1 MTNLAL
7 SLAPQ
12 PSEPA
17 IGVAS
22 RIAMK
27 LGISN
32 VSDCLLDLG
41 INWPLFRRGRPTEIE
56 QFADI
61 IDADGAILLHE
72 SFAPRPEGRFS
83 FRGHLLDRPMVNR
96 CEIRLCP
103 LCVLEDHDRGGTLER
118 YCRAHWQLNQLRTCP
133 HHSVPIMTLPSP
145 PAPHYALDFARI
157 VERNFEIIQQAAAT
171 TVVRSHRFESWLL
184 HRLAYQRPRHWF
196 DELEVSVVTQLCEK
210 AGTALCFGAAA
221 APRQLDSE
229 QLATATE
236 VAFQR
241 LAATNA
247 RLEPL
252 IREIWEACPSQRP
265 GYYTAF
271 GNLWRWLDKAKGDH
285 RYKRVLQ
292 EMADFVFTHQSIPAG
307 TSLLGQICKER
318 RYHSVK
324 SAAAAYGLN
333 TSRTDR
339 LLKTLI
345 KDGQGL
351 GVEAIDPLLSRITS
365 CLPRVKA
372 AKRMGVS
379 PDMFDRLKHIGR
391 LLPAF
396 SGENVADLFDIKELD
411 HLRHTIFSHA
421 QIVHQRPPNCSRITA
436 AAGIVSVPCEEI
448 LAMVAEGKI
457 AFVGQ
462 EAGNHRM
469 CDLYVNRD
477 ELRDLVH
484 GPEEPI
490 PPNQLTI
497 DQTRRVLHLNTQT
510 IAWLIR
516 QGYLPTRRYW
526 NERRRRHSRLIA
538 KADVNAFANR
548 YVSLGALAAEAR
560 IQANHVARRLERKG
574 IIPIDFPPNLNKIF
588 LREVVRPSE
597 HVGRLVLP
605 SSHK

>member
-118 YCRAHWQLNQLRTCP
+118 YCRAHWQLNQFRTCP
-133 HHSVPIMTLPSP
+133 HHSVPLMTLPRP

-157 VERNFEIIQQAAAT
+157 VERNFEIIQRAAAT

-184 HRLAYQRPRHWF
+184 HRLAYQRSGHWL
-196 DELEVSVVTQLCEK
+196 DELEVSVVAQFCEK
-210 AGTALCFGAAA
+210 AGTALCFGAAV

-247 RLEPL
+247 GLESL

-271 GNLWRWLDKAKGDH
+271 GNLWRWLDKVKDDH

-318 RYHSVK
+318 RCHSVK

-333 TSRTDR
+333 ASRTDR

-345 KDGQGL
+345 KEGQGL

-365 CLPRVKA
+365 CIPRVKA
-372 AKRMGVS
+372 AKRLGVS

-391 LLPAF
+391 LHPAF

-411 HLRHTIFSHA
+411 HLRHTIFNHA
-421 QIVHQRPPNCSRITA
+421 QIVHQQPPNCSRITA

-448 LAMVAEGKI
+448 LAMVTEGKI
-457 AFVGQ
+457 EFVGQ
-462 EAGNHRM
+462 ESGNHRM

-490 PPNQLTI
+490 LSNQLTI

-510 IAWLIR
+510 IAWLMR
-516 QGYLPTRRYW
+516 EGHLPATRYW
-526 NERRRRHSRLIA
+526 SNRRRRHYRLIA
-538 KADVNAFANR
+538 KADMDRFADQ
-548 YVSLGALAAEAR
+548 YVSLGALSAEAR
-560 IQANHVARRLERKG
+560 IQANHVARRLKRKG
-574 IIPIDFPPNLNKIF
+574 IIPLDFPEHLNKNF
-588 LREVVRPSE
+588 LREAVQPPE
-597 HVGRLVLP
+597 YVGRP
-605 SSHK
+605 